1 MSEISYIIGN
11 VDWSLLAEYVLG
23 LSTVGWALHASTQ
36 VPRQHWP
43 ASTIQDLLANADG
56 HNKRLIIRTWQ
67 SSDRALDE
75 ETWSETVEEIP
86 MNIVTQLVCD
96 PSEVP
101 FAQFCL
107 ERRHGLWEQHGES
120 TKRSVRVFDDL
131 LEAGQNESPTDLQ
144 RWIRSQARCEC
155 SAKPLF
161 AT

>member
-1 MSEISYIIGN
+1 MG
-11 VDWSLLAEYVLG
+11 V
-23 LSTVGWALHASTQ
+23 TCSTQ

-56 HNKRLIIRTWQ
+56 HNKRLIIRTRP

-75 ETWSETVEEIP
+75 EAWSKTFEEIP
-86 MNIVTQLVCD
+86 MHIVTQLVYD

-131 LEAGQNESPTDLQ
+131 LEAGQNESVGYQHTHRL
-144 RWIRSQARCEC
+144 
-155 SAKPLF
+155 
-161 AT
+161 ATLDSV